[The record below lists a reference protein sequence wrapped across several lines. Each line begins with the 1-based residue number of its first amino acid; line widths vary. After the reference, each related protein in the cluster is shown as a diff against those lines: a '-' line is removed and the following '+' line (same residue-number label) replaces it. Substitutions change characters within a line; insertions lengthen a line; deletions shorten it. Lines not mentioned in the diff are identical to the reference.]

1 MHYEIVEFVCKL
13 EVVGKFT
20 VLDICAWLSQDCGD
34 LKCGFLRGL
43 GGSAGFGV
51 QMRVKPAKCGSLGRY
66 DIAPCGLGVVEYAH
80 SISRLS

>member
-1 MHYEIVEFVCKL
+1 MYYEIVEFVCKL

-43 GGSAGFGV
+43 GGSAGLGV

-66 DIAPCGLGVVEYAH
+66 EKTSLTLGLGLAKIYF
-80 SISRLS
+80 